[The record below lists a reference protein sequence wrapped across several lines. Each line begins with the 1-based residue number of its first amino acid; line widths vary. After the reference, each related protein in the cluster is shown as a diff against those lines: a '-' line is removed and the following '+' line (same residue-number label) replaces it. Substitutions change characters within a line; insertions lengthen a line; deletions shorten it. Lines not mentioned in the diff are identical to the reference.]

1 MKLIY
6 FFFGPI
12 LIGHCH
18 FTSGQ
23 NFSDKI
29 IAVKSGNNDFVKT
42 SSKKGSRSNLSGKAD
57 TLNQAAL
64 IDGVLYNAIISE
76 SGDTLPMVSLKMVSI
91 KRERVFKSKREKR
104 KYQRLERHIRKVYPF
119 AKMAN
124 EKLVAYELTLQKMSQ
139 SKRKKFLRKA
149 EKDIRKEFSND
160 LKALTFTQGRILLK
174 LIDRETGNVSYQL
187 VKSLRGSFTAWVFQG
202 VAKIFDFDLKADY
215 DPIND
220 DRLIEEIM
228 VKIEQEQALE
238 SAVCR

>member
-1 MKLIY
+1 
-6 FFFGPI
+6 
-12 LIGHCH
+12 
-18 FTSGQ
+18 
-23 NFSDKI
+23 
-29 IAVKSGNNDFVKT
+29 
-42 SSKKGSRSNLSGKAD
+42 
-57 TLNQAAL
+57 
-64 IDGVLYNAIISE
+64 
-76 SGDTLPMVSLKMVSI
+76 
-91 KRERVFKSKREKR
+91 
-104 KYQRLERHIRKVYPF
+104 
-119 AKMAN
+119 
-124 EKLVAYELTLQKMSQ
+124 MSQ

>member
-1 MKLIY
+1 MKLIH
-6 FFFGPI
+6 FFFGSI
-12 LIGHCH
+12 LIGQCH

-29 IAVKSGNNDFVKT
+29 IAVKSGNAESAKI
-42 SSKKGSRSNLSGKAD
+42 SSKQVLSSNLSGKAD
-57 TLNQAAL
+57 TLNQAVL
-64 IDGVLYNAIISE
+64 IDGVLYNAILSE
-76 SGDTLPMVSLKMVSI
+76 SGDTLPIVSLNMVSI

-124 EKLVAYELTLQKMSQ
+124 EKLVAYELTLQKMSE

-174 LIDRETGNVSYQL
+174 LIDRETGNVSYEL
-187 VKSLRGSFTAWVFQG
+187 VKSLRGSFTAWIFQG
-202 VAKIFDFDLKADY
+202 VARIFDFDLKADY
-215 DPIND
+215 DPLND
-220 DRLIEEIM
+220 DRLIEEIV
-228 VKIEQEQALE
+228 VKIEQEEVLE
-238 SAVCR
+238 HTVCR